1 MSKLWKDIA
10 ESIKG
15 TEHDFTKGK
24 ISRAVLLLSI
34 PMVLEMAM
42 ESIFALT
49 DIFFVSRLG
58 EESVAAVGLTESLM
72 TFVYAIGAGLSLAT
86 TGLVARRI
94 GEKDS
99 GKASIVG
106 AQAIIISICISLLLA
121 IPGIFSG
128 SDILKLMGSERSV
141 IEIGYGYTSIML
153 TFNGIILLLFVN
165 NAIFRSTGDA
175 AISMRVL
182 WFANIMNIILDPCF
196 IFGLGP
202 FPELGVTGA
211 AVATTIGRG
220 MAVIYQFYLLNKG
233 TKRIQLKLIHIIPR
247 PNVMLKLLRL
257 STGGIGQN
265 IIATASWVGLYRIV
279 SEFGK
284 EAVAGYT
291 IAIRIIVFAL
301 LPSWGMSNAA
311 ATLVGQNLGAKQPER
326 AERSVIITGFVN
338 FVFMTTISI
347 ILITF
352 PDFFIKLFGQS
363 KDVEL
368 IGIASLRI
376 ISYGFMFYAIGMVIS
391 QAFNG
396 AGDTFTPTIL
406 NFICFW
412 IIEIP
417 LAYFLSISAAF
428 RESGIFWAIVISESI
443 LTILG
448 IIVFKKGKWKLR
460 KV

>member
-265 IIATASWVGLYRIV
+265 IICLLYT
-279 SEFGK
+279 S
-284 EAVAGYT
+284 
-291 IAIRIIVFAL
+291 
-301 LPSWGMSNAA
+301 PS
-311 ATLVGQNLGAKQPER
+311 PR
-326 AERSVIITGFVN
+326 
-338 FVFMTTISI
+338 
-347 ILITF
+347 
-352 PDFFIKLFGQS
+352 D
-363 KDVEL
+363 
-368 IGIASLRI
+368 
-376 ISYGFMFYAIGMVIS
+376 
-391 QAFNG
+391 
-396 AGDTFTPTIL
+396 
-406 NFICFW
+406 
-412 IIEIP
+412 
-417 LAYFLSISAAF
+417 
-428 RESGIFWAIVISESI
+428 
-443 LTILG
+443 
-448 IIVFKKGKWKLR
+448 
-460 KV
+460 